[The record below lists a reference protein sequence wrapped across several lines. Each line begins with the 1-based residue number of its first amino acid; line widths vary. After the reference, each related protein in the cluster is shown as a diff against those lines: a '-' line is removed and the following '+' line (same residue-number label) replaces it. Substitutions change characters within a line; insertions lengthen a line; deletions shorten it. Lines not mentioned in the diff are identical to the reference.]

1 MMTRAL
7 LTLFADVHG
16 TVLTVCVLWVTDLC
30 IADVWTGLAPG
41 GTRGA
46 APLVRLVTLPDTH
59 APDHRPPHLA
69 GVHLAHVKQIQS
81 IFVFRN

>member
-7 LTLFADVHG
+7 LTLFAGVG
-16 TVLTVCVLWVTDLC
+16 GAVLAVCVLWVTDLC

-46 APLVRLVTLPDTH
+46 AALVRLVTLPDTH
-59 APDHRPPHLA
+59 PPDHRPPHLA
-69 GVHLAHVKQIQS
+69 GVHLGHKTQS
-81 IFVFRN
+81 QQFSTSI